1 MRPGE
6 QSSVKVH
13 RLYGV
18 DHARTVVRAAIE
30 DYAEAYPGR
39 AG

>member
-1 MRPGE
+1 
-6 QSSVKVH
+6 
-13 RLYGV
+13 V